1 VGVSIY
7 GEPISKFEVETSL
20 VLMAVS
26 PETSDVVEQ
35 LSSEIR
41 KLGQEIEEREERRRK
56 LEATVGVIE
65 EFSIE

>member
-7 GEPISKFEVETSL
+7 GEPISKFEVGTSL

-26 PETSDVVEQ
+26 
-35 LSSEIR
+35 R
-41 KLGQEIEEREERRRK
+41 KRRTWLNSLHRKFVSWGKEIEEREERRRK
-56 LEATVGVIE
+56 LEGTVGVIE

>member
-1 VGVSIY
+1 
-7 GEPISKFEVETSL
+7 
-20 VLMAVS
+20 
-26 PETSDVVEQ
+26 VVEQ